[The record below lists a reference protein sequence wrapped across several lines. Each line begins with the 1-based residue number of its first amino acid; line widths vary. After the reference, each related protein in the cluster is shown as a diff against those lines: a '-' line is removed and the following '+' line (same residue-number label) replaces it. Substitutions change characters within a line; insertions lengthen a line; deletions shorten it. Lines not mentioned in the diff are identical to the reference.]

1 MFLHPNCEVVMMEY
15 FVIIFNIEALV
26 AEFIEAIVKFLKKQ
40 INTQLE
46 QIYLS
51 FEIKKGIKMFVAVV
65 P

>member
-1 MFLHPNCEVVMMEY
+1 MMEY

-51 FEIKKGIKMFVAVV
+51 FEIKKESKCL
-65 P
+65 